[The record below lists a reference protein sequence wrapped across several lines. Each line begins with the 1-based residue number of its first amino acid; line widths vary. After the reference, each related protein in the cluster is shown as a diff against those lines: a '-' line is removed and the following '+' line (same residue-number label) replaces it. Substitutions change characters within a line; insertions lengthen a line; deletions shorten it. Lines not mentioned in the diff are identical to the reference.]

1 MTSVSIRK
9 YDSLSFSEQQVYFDR
24 AVLLHNAGLK
34 LNLPLHDLAQKLYEL
49 GHITYMR
56 TDSTNLSL
64 VAQNQI
70 AIFIKNK
77 YGNLR
82 NI

>member
-34 LNLPLHDLAQKLYEL
+34 LNLPLYDLAQKLYEYEE
-49 GHITYMR
+49 GK
-56 TDSTNLSL
+56 
-64 VAQNQI
+64 
-70 AIFIKNK
+70 KNE
-77 YGNLR
+77 N
-82 NI
+82 